1 MEKKFLNHF
10 SIAGLTYWDAAE
22 VFSELSIG
30 TELQFVA
37 ETDNK
42 YDPEAVA
49 IYYGKSKLG
58 YIPRKMNTTIST
70 LLQCGYTDIF
80 DVRINRLNPTANP
93 EEQIGV
99 VVRVIKK
106 SGL

>member
-1 MEKKFLNHF
+1 MEKKFLTHF
-10 SIAGLTYWDAAE
+10 NIAGLTYWDAAE
-22 VFSELSIG
+22 VFTELTIG
-30 TELQFVA
+30 TELQFEA

-49 IYYGKSKLG
+49 IYFDKSKLG

-80 DVRINRLNPTANP
+80 DVRINRLNPTTSP